1 MIYQRPGDIMRFMR
15 TVLFPVLAA
24 LACLLDVP
32 GVSAGA
38 VFQDGLLG
46 LTQPELRAKLGAP
59 PKVRTRMAAQRV
71 YNYHPLDVWENIL
84 KDQMSGT
91 MAEDVYVFMREGV
104 KVRYSFQYT
113 EEFKPN
119 SDIPNLF
126 VSLVDVEFMSPDA
139 PEALNVPVSV
149 PFPVPLSNLMQLVP
163 EFKPST
169 SEDAPTFR
177 SNLFIILIQEPPS
190 PAARGL
196 IKVRGKDDYDWS
208 LSYRLY
214 NSEGFPPRIR
224 LSETVTRME
233 FAIDSAAFIRDRQK
247 ITHEALL
254 NPFSEKA
261 KSLPPPPEPAKKG
274 IPKPRYAP

>member
-1 MIYQRPGDIMRFMR
+1 MR
-15 TVLFPVLAA
+15 TALFLVIMMLGT
-24 LACLLDVP
+24 LLDTRL
-32 GVSAGA
+32 VSAGA
-38 VFQDGLLG
+38 VFQDGFLG
-46 LTQPELRAKLGAP
+46 LTQPELRAKLGP
-59 PKVRTRMAAQRV
+59 PHKVRTRMAAQRV
-71 YNYHPLDVWENIL
+71 YNYHSLDVWENVL

-91 MAEDVYVFMREGV
+91 MAEDVYVFIREGV
-104 KVRYSFQYT
+104 RVRYSFQYM
-113 EEFKPN
+113 EEYKP
-119 SDIPNLF
+119 SGDIPNLL
-126 VSLVDVEFMSPDA
+126 VSLVEVEFLNAEA
-139 PEALNVPVSV
+139 PQALDVAVAV
-149 PFPVPLSNLMQLVP
+149 PFPVPISDLTKVVP

-177 SNLFIILIQEPPS
+177 SNLFIILIQKPPS

-196 IKVRGKDDYDWS
+196 IKVRARDDYDWS

-224 LSETVTRME
+224 LSDTIMRME
-233 FAIDSAAFIRDRQK
+233 FAIDSPAFILEHQK

-261 KSLPPPPEPAKKG
+261 QGLPPPAEPVKKG

>member
-1 MIYQRPGDIMRFMR
+1 MRFMR

>member
-1 MIYQRPGDIMRFMR
+1 MIYQRPGDIVRFMR
-15 TVLFPVLAA
+15 TVLLPVLAA
-24 LACLLDVP
+24 LACFLDVP

-91 MAEDVYVFMREGV
+91 MAEDVYVFIREGV

-113 EEFKPN
+113 EEYKPN

-177 SNLFIILIQEPPS
+177 SNLFVILIQEPPS
-190 PAARGL
+190 PAARSL

-254 NPFSEKA
+254 NPFSENA

>member
-1 MIYQRPGDIMRFMR
+1 MRMVLF
-15 TVLFPVLAA
+15 TVLAM
-24 LACLLDVP
+24 LACLLDIP
-32 GVSAGA
+32 RVSADA
-38 VFQDGLLG
+38 VFQDGFLG

-91 MAEDVYVFMREGV
+91 MAEDVYVFIRDGV
-104 KVRYSFQYT
+104 RVRYSFQYT
-113 EEFKPN
+113 EEYKPN
-119 SDIPNLF
+119 GDIPNLL
-126 VSLVDVEFMSPDA
+126 VSLVDVEFLNADA
-139 PEALNVPVSV
+139 PQALDVAVAVPY
-149 PFPVPLSNLMQLVP
+149 PVPMSNLMQLVP
-163 EFKPST
+163 EFKPSL